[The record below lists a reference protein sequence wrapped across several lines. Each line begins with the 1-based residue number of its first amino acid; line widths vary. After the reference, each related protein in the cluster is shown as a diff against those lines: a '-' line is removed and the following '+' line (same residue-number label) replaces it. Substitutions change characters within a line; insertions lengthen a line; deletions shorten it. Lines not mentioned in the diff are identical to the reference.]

1 MGFIK
6 GRGWGLCM
14 YLTGATDKVII
25 HFFFSF
31 VKLMYKFF
39 GILMRIKK
47 KLRFVKVCYS
57 YPAMTKT
64 LTNKVK

>member
-14 YLTGATDKVII
+14 YLTGATVKVII

-57 YPAMTKT
+57 YPAMAE
-64 LTNKVK
+64 